1 MPRRHG
7 YLRRVTTV
15 ALLGTG
21 TMGAGMARS
30 MLGAGLEVRAWNRT
44 AAKAA
49 PLADD
54 GATVTESAAEAVSG
68 ADVVVVMLF
77 DADSVLAVLADAA
90 PAAPDAVWVQSSTVG
105 VDGTERI
112 AAFAAE
118 HGLALVDAPVL
129 GTKAPAEQ
137 GKLVVLASGDPALRE
152 RVTPVFDAV
161 GAKTLWLGDTP
172 GAGSA
177 LKLVCNSWVASIT
190 AATGQAVA
198 LARGL
203 GLDPQLFL
211 DAISGGAVD
220 TPYAHVKGGAMMKSD
235 WTVSFE
241 LDGVSKDLGLIRA
254 AAADSGV
261 STTVLD
267 ALVATFAAASAAGH
281 GGDDMAAVVTAFAA
295 GGADG

>member
-1 MPRRHG
+1 M
-7 YLRRVTTV
+7 TTV

-30 MLGAGLEVRAWNRT
+30 MLKAGLGVRAWNRT
-44 AAKAA
+44 SAKAA
-49 PLADD
+49 PLAAD
-54 GATVTESAAEAVSG
+54 GATVTETAAEAVTG

-90 PAAPDAVWVQSSTVG
+90 AAAPDAVWVQSSTVG
-105 VDGTERI
+105 VEGTARI
-112 AAFAAE
+112 AAFASE

-137 GKLVVLASGDPALRE
+137 GKLVVLASGDPALRD

-161 GAKTLWLGDTP
+161 GAKTLWLGETP

-177 LKLVCNSWVASIT
+177 LKLVCNSWVGSIT

-198 LARGL
+198 LAQGL
-203 GLDPQLFL
+203 DLDPQLFL

-220 TPYAHVKGGAMMKSD
+220 TPYAHVKGAAMMAED

-254 AAADSGV
+254 AAADAGV
-261 STTVLD
+261 ATTVLD
-267 ALVATFAAASAAGH
+267 ALVAVYAAASEQGH
-281 GGDDMAAVVTAFAA
+281 GGDDMAAVVAAF
-295 GGADG
+295 GPVGTGTKEG

>member
-1 MPRRHG
+1 M
-7 YLRRVTTV
+7 TTV

-30 MLGAGLEVRAWNRT
+30 MLKAGLEVRVWNRT
-44 AAKAA
+44 TAKAA
-49 PLADD
+49 PLAAD
-54 GATVTESAAEAVSG
+54 GATVADTAAEAVTG

-90 PAAPDAVWVQSSTVG
+90 PAAPEAVWVQSSTVG
-105 VDGTERI
+105 VEGTARI
-112 AAFAAE
+112 AAFASE

-137 GKLVVLASGDPALRE
+137 GKLVVLAAGDPALRE

-161 GAKTLWLGDTP
+161 GGKTLWLGDAP

-190 AATGQAVA
+190 AATGQSVA
-198 LARGL
+198 LAQGL

-220 TPYAHVKGGAMMKSD
+220 TPYAHVKGGAMMKQD

-254 AAADSGV
+254 AAADTGV

-267 ALVATFAAASAAGH
+267 AMIAVFAAASEQGH
-281 GGDDMAAVVTAFAA
+281 GTDDMAAVVTAFAPTGPGTKDA
-295 GGADG
+295 

>member
-1 MPRRHG
+1 M
-7 YLRRVTTV
+7 TTV

-30 MLGAGLEVRAWNRT
+30 MLGAGLDVRVWNRT
-44 AAKAA
+44 ASKAQ
-49 PLADD
+49 PLAAD
-54 GATVTESAAEAVSG
+54 GATVADSAADAVTG

-90 PAAPDAVWVQSSTVG
+90 AAAPDAVWVQSSTIG
-105 VDGTERI
+105 VEGTARV

-137 GKLVVLASGDPALRE
+137 GKLVVLAAGDPALRE
-152 RVTPVFDAV
+152 RLTPVFDAI
-161 GAKTLWLGDTP
+161 GSKTLWLGDTP

-190 AATGQAVA
+190 ASTAQAVA
-198 LARGL
+198 LAGGL

-211 DAISGGAVD
+211 DAIGGGAVD
-220 TPYAHVKGGAMMKSD
+220 TPYAHVKGGAMMAQD

-254 AAADSGV
+254 AAADTGV
-261 STTVLD
+261 ATTVLD
-267 ALVATFAAASAAGH
+267 ALVAVFAAASAQGH
-281 GGDDMAAVVTAFAA
+281 GGHDMAAVVTAFTP
-295 GGADG
+295 GD